1 MVYMYLLN
9 LILFFNIPDRERMG
23 TRVYIGRVPQNT
35 REKDVER
42 FFKGYGKLRDV
53 LMKPGY
59 TFVVS

>member
-1 MVYMYLLN
+1 MKLSYVVT
-9 LILFFNIPDRERMG
+9 IHSEKMG
-23 TRVYIGRVPQNT
+23 TRVYVGRVPNNT

-59 TFVVS
+59 TFVVNNLVL